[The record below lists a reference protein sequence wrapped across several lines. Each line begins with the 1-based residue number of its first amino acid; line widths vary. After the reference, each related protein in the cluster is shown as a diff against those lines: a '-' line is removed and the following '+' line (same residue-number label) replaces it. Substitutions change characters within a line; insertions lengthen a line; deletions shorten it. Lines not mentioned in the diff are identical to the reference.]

1 MDTRDPSREE
11 WRRRLLKAPFPPPPT
26 RVSTMTDYVPRNYG
40 VDAFADYSI
49 LAKKPGVYV
58 SPGGETQKF
67 SGKFSALPS
76 APEVKSELCWLASIV
91 SFLAQSKQLAEQ
103 WQLIKNMSN
112 HPFEGII
119 SGSLWMLLARI
130 FALENSQ
137 VEPEKVK
144 I

>member
-26 RVSTMTDYVPRNYG
+26 DDVPRNYA
-40 VDAFADYSI
+40 VDTFADYSI
-49 LAKKPGVYV
+49 LAKKPGVDV
-58 SPGGETQKF
+58 GPEAETQKF
-67 SGKFSALPS
+67 SGKFSALP

-91 SFLAQSKQLAEQ
+91 SFLAQSTQLAEQ
-103 WQLIKNMSN
+103 WELIKNTLD
-112 HPFEGII
+112 HKYEGI

-137 VEPEKVK
+137 DEPDKVK